1 MQISVNYCGN
11 EFYFDTNIWEHYY
24 QSIFIIQGFQ
34 KLQLSEGEETTSA
47 DEHIATA
54 GNEAG

>member
-1 MQISVNYCGN
+1 MQISVNYCVN
-11 EFYFDTNIWEHYY
+11 EFYFDLGTLLPEL
-24 QSIFIIQGFQ
+24 SIFIFQGFQ

>member
-1 MQISVNYCGN
+1 MS
-11 EFYFDTNIWEHYY
+11 FYFDLGIRTLLPEL
-24 QSIFIIQGFQ
+24 SIFIFQGFQ